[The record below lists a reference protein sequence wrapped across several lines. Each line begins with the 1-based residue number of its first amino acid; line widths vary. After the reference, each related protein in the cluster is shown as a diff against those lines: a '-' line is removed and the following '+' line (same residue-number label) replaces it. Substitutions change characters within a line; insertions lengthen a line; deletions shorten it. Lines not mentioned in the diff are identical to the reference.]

1 MQTNTILQ
9 QLEKKKTKPKQSKKK
24 NPQKTEQ
31 LFGKVKGEYCGDW
44 YDRRIED

>member
-9 QLEKKKTKPKQSKKK
+9 QMEKKKKY
-24 NPQKTEQ
+24 TEQ

-44 YDRRIED
+44 YNRRMED